1 MHEVS
6 TFRLYVLRAT
16 YLLIAVGVGLMIW
29 PLLLDAPETVEHF
42 RGITWCLLSTVAVLA
57 VVGLRYP
64 LRMLPLLLF
73 ELLWKA
79 TWLLTIGLPLRRSGP
94 LVGAFGETW
103 FANVMGV
110 VVVSLAIPWGYVA
123 RTYLRAPGD
132 RWTSRTATASAVQG
146 EIRKA

>member
-6 TFRLYVLRAT
+6 TFRLYVLRAM
-16 YLLIAVGVGLMIW
+16 YLVLVVGVGRMIW
-29 PLLLDAPETVEHF
+29 PLLADAPETAEHF
-42 RGITWCLLSTVAVLA
+42 RGVTWCLLSTVAVLA
-57 VVGLRYP
+57 VVGIRSP
-64 LRMLPLLLF
+64 LRMLPLLAF

-79 TWLLTIGLPLRRSGP
+79 TWIVTIGLPLRRTDQ

-132 RWTSRTATASAVQG
+132 RWSSSAATGSAIHADVQ
-146 EIRKA
+146 KA

>member
-6 TFRLYVLRAT
+6 TFRLYVLRAA

-42 RGITWCLLSTVAVLA
+42 RGVTWCLLSTVAVLA
-57 VVGLRYP
+57 VVGIRSP
-64 LRMLPLLLF
+64 LRMLPLLAF

-79 TWLLTIGLPLRRSGP
+79 TWIVTIGLPLRRTGH
-94 LVGAFGETW
+94 LDGAFAETW

-110 VVVSLAIPWGYVA
+110 VVLSLAIPWGYLV
-123 RTYLRAPGD
+123 RTYLLAPGD
-132 RWTSRTATASAVQG
+132 RWSPRTATASAAQA
-146 EIRKA
+146 RTQQA

>member
-6 TFRLYVLRAT
+6 TFRLYLLRAA

-42 RGITWCLLSTVAVLA
+42 RGVTWCLLSAVAVLA
-57 VVGLRYP
+57 VVGIRQP
-64 LRMLPLLLF
+64 LAMLPLLLF

-79 TWLLTIGLPLRRSGP
+79 TWLVTIGLPLRRSGQ
-94 LVGAFGETW
+94 LVGEFGETW
-103 FANVMGV
+103 FANLMGV
-110 VVVSLAIPWGYVA
+110 VVVALVVPWGYAV

-132 RWTSRTATASAVQG
+132 RWTARRASASTVRG
-146 EIRKA
+146 EIPTA

>member
-6 TFRLYVLRAT
+6 TFRLYVLRAA
-16 YLLIAVGVGLMIW
+16 YLLIVVGVGLMIW

-42 RGITWCLLSTVAVLA
+42 RGVTWCLLSTVAVLA

-110 VVVSLAIPWGYVA
+110 VVVSLAIPWGYVV

-132 RWTSRTATASAVQG
+132 RWTSRTATASAVQA
-146 EIRKA
+146 EIQKA

>member
-6 TFRLYVLRAT
+6 TFRLYVLRAA
-16 YLLIAVGVGLMIW
+16 YLLIVVGVGLMIW

-42 RGITWCLLSTVAVLA
+42 RGVTWCLLSTVAVLA
-57 VVGLRYP
+57 VVGIRYP
-64 LRMLPLLLF
+64 LNMLPLLLF

-79 TWLLTIGLPLRRSGP
+79 TWLVLIGLPLRRSGP

-132 RWTSRTATASAVQG
+132 RWTSRTATASAARADIQ
-146 EIRKA
+146 KA